1 MLLHH
6 KVGLSPIG
14 DTEHTTNYIDTTVRG
29 VIVQYN
35 GESVM
40 SLFYQWLVTMLAFM
54 YYICGYGKPNY
65 NHYIFSQLPP
75 GIEPKL
81 NLQNIIHIFS
91 YF

>member
-1 MLLHH
+1 MLLLH
-6 KVGLSPIG
+6 KVALSPIG
-14 DTEHTTNYIDTTVRG
+14 DTEHQTNYIDTTVRG

-35 GESVM
+35 GESVLCHCLSM
-40 SLFYQWLVTMLAFM
+40 VTMLDFM

-81 NLQNIIHIFS
+81 NFQNIIYIFS